1 MFAFC
6 RNKPF
11 AYYSRYVPG
20 PRIHEIARRFGVGVI
35 HQPLSRVARERL
47 ERNQTFHFLH
57 VTREQW
63 CDLVREVAEDRRAWA
78 PELLRHNPASTE
90 TSTGAHQSV

>member
-20 PRIHEIARRFGVGVI
+20 PRIREIARRFGVTVV
-35 HQPLSRVARERL
+35 HQPLARVPRELL
-47 ERNQTFHFLH
+47 ERHWTFHFLY
-57 VTREQW
+57 VTRERW
-63 CDLVREVAEDRRAWA
+63 RDLVREIERDKRAWA
-78 PELLRHNPASTE
+78 PDLLREAPRKETKTPA
-90 TSTGAHQSV
+90 